1 MPKPTEPVRNFSAQ
15 LVRLLIPL
23 IISAG
28 GMGLAGCASSYQRTL
43 VASTPQVYTK
53 IFGVDQVT
61 VWQATLKAVK
71 NIARVKE
78 PNPETG
84 IISTEWTENTSERN
98 FTDSFANAETVM
110 SAKFRFRIQVIK
122 GIFEGKPSA
131 IVKVQKEQIVESDI
145 LEGWRYADSDGV
157 EENTLLY
164 RVGRM
169 LWIENRIAKLDKSRV
184 EKALTTDGIGESPA
198 GSSGTTSAGSTPSPP
213 PPSSEL
219 DSLEPPPLSPSSR

>member
-1 MPKPTEPVRNFSAQ
+1 MKNPSAQ
-15 LVRLLIPL
+15 LVRLLFPL
-23 IISAG
+23 VFFAG
-28 GMGLAGCASSYQRTL
+28 GMGLSGCASSYQRTL
-43 VASTPQVYTK
+43 VANTPQVYTK

-84 IISTEWTENTSERN
+84 IITTEWTENTSERN
-98 FTDSFANAETVM
+98 FTDSFANAEAVL

-122 GIFEGKPSA
+122 GLFEGKAST

-145 LEGWRYADSDGV
+145 LEGWRYVDSDGV

-184 EKALTTDGIGESPA
+184 EKALTTEGIGDTPASPSGMA
-198 GSSGTTSAGSTPSPP
+198 GPSS
-213 PPSSEL
+213 PPSSPASNEL
-219 DSLEPPPLSPSSR
+219 DSLAPPPLAPSSR